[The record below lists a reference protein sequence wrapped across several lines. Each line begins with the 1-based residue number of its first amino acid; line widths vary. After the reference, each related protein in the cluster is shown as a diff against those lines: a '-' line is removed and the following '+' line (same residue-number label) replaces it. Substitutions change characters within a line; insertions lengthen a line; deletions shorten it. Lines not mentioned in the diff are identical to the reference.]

1 MTANH
6 DNGASS
12 VEVLYTEIRK
22 RISLLHYPP
31 GMALSE
37 NILAKEF
44 GVSRTPIRRIL
55 QRLEFEGLVTTKRG
69 IGTIVTTIDLKSLK
83 AVYAFRMKLHEIT
96 GGLCPVVRVSE
107 EEMAALVDMR
117 QQSGRLRDAYDP
129 KALARLYNSFQ
140 ELMLSFI
147 SNDPLRRVSEIYYF
161 QTARL
166 WLQILPDL
174 SWPEEVDYIT
184 EEIDQVIE
192 ALRMGDMGAVGQVR
206 RRHLVMNLNRM
217 WGGESL

>member
-1 MTANH
+1 MEANR

-12 VEVLYTEIRK
+12 MQVLYTEIRK

-37 NILAKEF
+37 NVLAKEF

-55 QRLEFEGLVTTKRG
+55 QQLEFEGLVTTKRG

-96 GGLCPVVRVSE
+96 GELCPVVRVSE
-107 EEMAALVDMR
+107 EEMATLAEMH
-117 QQSGRLRDAYDP
+117 QQCSRLREMYDP
-129 KALARLYNSFQ
+129 EALARLYNSFQ
-140 ELMLSFI
+140 EQMLSFI
-147 SNDPLRRVSEIYYF
+147 SNDPLRRISEIFYF

-166 WLQILPDL
+166 WLQILPDM
-174 SWPEEVDYIT
+174 SWPVEVDYIA
-184 EEIDQVIE
+184 EEMEQVIE
-192 ALRMGDMGAVGQVR
+192 ALHAGDMGAVGQVR

-217 WGGESL
+217 WGGEFL

>member
-1 MTANH
+1 MKPEC
-6 DNGASS
+6 DNGSSS
-12 VEVLYTEIRK
+12 VEALYTEIRK

-37 NILAKEF
+37 NVLANEF

-55 QRLEFEGLVTTKRG
+55 QRLEFEGLVATKRG

-96 GGLCPVVRVSE
+96 GELCPVVRVSE
-107 EEMAALVDMR
+107 DERAALEGMLAQCRQMR
-117 QQSGRLRDAYDP
+117 SMYDP
-129 KALARLYNSFQ
+129 EALARLYNSFQ
-140 ELMLSFI
+140 EMMLCFI
-147 SNDPLRRVSEIYYF
+147 SNEPLRRISETYYY

-174 SWPEEVDYIT
+174 SWPEEVNRIT
-184 EEIDQVIE
+184 EEMEQVLE
-192 ALRMGDMGAVGQVR
+192 ALRDGDMGAVGQVR

-217 WGGESL
+217 WGSEFL